1 MVKGRK
7 ERLKEVIMGRER
19 GGKEEGKRRERGGR
33 GGGGDEGEVE
43 MRDEGYI
50 TPKAAEAASDEIF

>member
-33 GGGGDEGEVE
+33 GGGGDGKLACTKIEE
-43 MRDEGYI
+43 
-50 TPKAAEAASDEIF
+50 